1 MFRGIAWYQIMSVI
15 SAMIRSV
22 DPVRRTMQ
30 SKYTYLVSMKV
41 FVLLKIF
48 RYSPE
53 VRGFPSGAS
62 GEEPVCQCRRH
73 KRSGFSSWVRKNLR
87 ADRLRIPSLL
97 SVKQII
103 NKDLLCSTGTLLSV
117 L

>member
-73 KRSGFSSWVRKNLR
+73 KRSGFSSWVRKILWR
-87 ADRLRIPSLL
+87 KAWQPTP
-97 SVKQII
+97 VFFFF
-103 NKDLLCSTGTLLSV
+103 
-117 L
+117 